1 MWPSRLKTEDFLFY
15 CSYYCD
21 DVFFTSEKG
30 GTSGQGQRINAM
42 QRIKKDRNGNITNH
56 HSRVGMHLV
65 EFVYICT
72 FCFLLNCSFSLIA
85 SEEEKI
91 ICINEGIIF
100 FMV

>member
-1 MWPSRLKTEDFLFY
+1 MEIY
-15 CSYYCD
+15 
-21 DVFFTSEKG
+21 
-30 GTSGQGQRINAM
+30 
-42 QRIKKDRNGNITNH
+42 TNH

-100 FMV
+100 LWSEMRNIF